1 MAIYTIKFYV
11 ELKEKKEFFDNEKIN
26 YRKIYHIPNVIKD
39 QLVAEIIKKGDEN
52 LEEESEFLYNTYEE
66 AISIFSDDFYISQDD
81 RNKIFAKISGKIY
94 DKDGK
99 FYITDKLEIENVDFS
114 TGNIF
119 FVGDLFIKNEIKSG
133 FEVKAKNIFVNG
145 NINNS
150 KVAAGEKVI
159 TKGGIIGI
167 QGKKNCYIKADKMVV
182 ANFVENSIIEC
193 KGTIYIK
200 KSCMH
205 SDIYS
210 GEKIIVE
217 EPGYIVGGN
226 ILAKQ
231 NIMANIVGSK
241 WGTYTLLKVGID
253 PFKYLRLKEILQKKE
268 KKEELYEN
276 VNKSL
281 VYLNEVLEEGKGTE
295 EEREELKKEIE
306 DINKKRIQLLK
317 NLERLNNLIEKLKKE
332 IEEDNTKS
340 ELKGG
345 KIFIFK
351 KVFPGVEVKVGLDS
365 LKIKDEL
372 NGKLMFYFEKG
383 KINFKELKD

>member
-39 QLVAEIIKKGDEN
+39 QLVAEIIKEGDEN
-52 LEEESEFLYNTYEE
+52 LEEESEFLYNTYKE

-167 QGKKNCYIKADKMVV
+167 QGTKNCYIKADKMVV

-306 DINKKRIQLLK
+306 DINKKRIQLLN

>member
-39 QLVAEIIKKGDEN
+39 QLVAEIIKEGDEN

-66 AISIFSDDFYISQDD
+66 AISIFSDDFYISQND

-306 DINKKRIQLLK
+306 DINKKRIQLLN

>member
-11 ELKEKKEFFDNEKIN
+11 ELKEKREFFDNEKIN

-39 QLVAEIIKKGDEN
+39 QLVAEIKEK
-52 LEEESEFLYNTYEE
+52 LEEDSKEDIEFSYDSYEK
-66 AISIFSDDFYISQDD
+66 AKSVFSNDFYISQNDKN
-81 RNKIFAKISGKIY
+81 RIYAKLSGKIY
-94 DKDGK
+94 EKDGK
-99 FYITDKLEIENVDFS
+99 FYITDKLEVENVDFS
-114 TGNIF
+114 TGDIF
-119 FVGDLFIKNEIKSG
+119 FVGDLFVKNEIKSG

-150 KVAAGEKVI
+150 KIAAGEKVV

-193 KGTIYIK
+193 KGSIYIK

-253 PFKYLRLKEILQKKE
+253 PFKYLRLKELLQKKE

-276 VNKSL
+276 VKKSL
-281 VYLNEVLEEGKGTE
+281 EYLNEVLEEGKGSE
-295 EEREELKKEIE
+295 EEIYELRKEIE
-306 DINKKRIQLLK
+306 EINKKRIQLLK
-317 NLERLNNLIEKLKKE
+317 NLERITNLIEKLKKE

-345 KIFIFK
+345 KIFIFR
-351 KVFPGVEVKVGLDS
+351 KVYPGVEVKVGLDS
-365 LKIKDEL
+365 LKINDEL
-372 NGKLMFYFEKG
+372 NGKFMFYFEEG
-383 KINFKELKD
+383 KINYKELKD